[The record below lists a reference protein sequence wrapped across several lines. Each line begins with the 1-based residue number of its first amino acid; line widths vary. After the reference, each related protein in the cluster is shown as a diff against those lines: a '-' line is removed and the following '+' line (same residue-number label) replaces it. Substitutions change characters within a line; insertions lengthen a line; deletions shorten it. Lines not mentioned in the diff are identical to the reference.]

1 MFLALLGRLTLN
13 SFILYQQNTNHE
25 NILNQCNF
33 AIQII
38 ECLIGNYQ
46 ETQTR
51 PGREGT
57 DIPKRLLNP
66 ETHMKQT
73 KLLKGKKKKQK
84 ECKKNAKSMQKEKLE
99 FFLAVF
105 KQLFRKL

>member
-1 MFLALLGRLTLN
+1 MFFALLGRLTLN
-13 SFILYQQNTNHE
+13 SFILYQQNTNHG

-73 KLLKGKKKKQK
+73 KLLKGKKKKAKRMQK
-84 ECKKNAKSMQKEKLE
+84 ECKKHAK
-99 FFLAVF
+99 
-105 KQLFRKL
+105 RKT

>member
-1 MFLALLGRLTLN
+1 MEQVFFTLLGRLTLN

-73 KLLKGKKKKQK
+73 KLLKGKKKKS
-84 ECKKNAKSMQKEKLE
+84 KKNAKSTQKEKLE